1 MDILN
6 QAKSLIEKSQSILI
20 ATPQEIQGDTL
31 GSALALFFTLKNLGK
46 NVNLLIEKIPERF
59 QFLTSLNPSSSGDFV
74 ISVNGSDKEISE
86 IRYEKSEKGLK
97 IYLALN
103 KGKISAQDV
112 SFSSFNQNPDLLITL
127 GANSLEDLS
136 SFSKQN
142 LQTFYKIPILNIDNQ
157 LSNENFGEI
166 NLIEIKSSLAEI
178 SANLIKLMDVNEE
191 LINGNIATC
200 LLAGIIHA
208 SQNFRSPKTQPKT
221 FETSALLIEKG
232 ADHQKIIQNLYKQK
246 SIPQIKIL
254 GRILEKLNF
263 DKTKELYCASLTEKD
278 FQNCNAQP
286 RDLSFVVEELKF
298 NFRYLP
304 NLLVLWES
312 HASPSLTK
320 GVFYSSDKNSI
331 EKVLQNCE
339 GVSKGEIALFSV
351 KEADLTSAREKIL
364 KIL

>member
-1 MDILN
+1 MDTLN
-6 QAKSLIEKSQSILI
+6 QAKNLIEKSQSILI

-31 GSALALFFTLKNLGK
+31 GSALALFFSLKKLGK
-46 NVNLLIEKIPERF
+46 NANLLMEKIPERF
-59 QFLTSLNPSSSGDFV
+59 QFLTSLDPSSSGDFV
-74 ISVNGSDKEISE
+74 ISINSSDKDISE
-86 IRYEKSEKGLK
+86 IRYEKSEKDLK
-97 IYLALN
+97 IHLTLN
-103 KGKISAQDV
+103 KGGINSQDV
-112 SFSSFNQNPDLLITL
+112 SFSTFNQSPDLLIAL
-127 GANSLEDLS
+127 GAKSLEELS

-191 LINGNIATC
+191 LMDGNIATY
-200 LLAGIIHA
+200 LLTGIVHA

-246 SIPQIKIL
+246 SVPQIKIL
-254 GRILEKLNF
+254 GRILENLNF
-263 DKTKELYCASLTEKD
+263 DETKELYCTSLTEKD
-278 FQNCNAQP
+278 FQDCNARP

-312 HASPSLTK
+312 HASPFAIK
-320 GVFYSSDKNSI
+320 GVFYSPNKDSV
-331 EKVLQNCE
+331 EKILQNCE
-339 GVSKGEIALFSV
+339 GISKGEIALFSV
-351 KEADLTSAREKIL
+351 KGAGLTSAREKIL